1 MQQLPRDAE
10 TRACFVSEPGNLFI
24 SEDYSAQESRL
35 LASVTNDPA
44 LIDLYTN
51 GCGDLHSLTA
61 YMSFPDII
69 PRDTKIEDIASL
81 YKEARQEAK
90 SIEFCIGYGGTDATM
105 VQNNGLEPARAK
117 KIYDDYMKG
126 FPGVKKYQD
135 YCRKEVVKKGYILM
149 NPVTGHRAHIEDW
162 DNRWKKIR
170 DFVNQPGFYEE
181 FNRMKRE
188 DPYSKEVY
196 WIRQWFKKKSDIEK
210 QSINYRIQNRG
221 ACCFKLSAIIL
232 FKWIIKNNYQ
242 NIVKICVPAHDEFD
256 CECPA
261 NMAEEFALVLQ
272 QCMEK
277 GAKPFCTRLPLS
289 SDLSRLKDGSIPNYW
304 LH

>member
-1 MQQLPRDAE
+1 
-10 TRACFVSEPGNLFI
+10 
-24 SEDYSAQESRL
+24 
-35 LASVTNDPA
+35 
-44 LIDLYTN
+44 
-51 GCGDLHSLTA
+51 
-61 YMSFPDII
+61 
-69 PRDTKIEDIASL
+69 
-81 YKEARQEAK
+81 
-90 SIEFCIGYGGTDATM
+90 M
-105 VQNNGLEPARAK
+105 VQNNGLDPIEAK
-117 KIYDDYMKG
+117 QIYDSYMKG

-170 DFVNQPGFYEE
+170 DFTWSPNYWEE
-181 FNRMKRE
+181 FNRMRRE

-196 WIRQWFKKKSDIEK
+196 WINQWRKKKTDLEK
-210 QSINYRIQNRG
+210 NSINYRIQNRG
-221 ACCFKLSAIIL
+221 AMATKLAGIFL

-242 NIVKICVPAHDEFD
+242 NIVKINLQIHDEYN

-261 NMAEEFALVLQ
+261 NMAEEFALILQ